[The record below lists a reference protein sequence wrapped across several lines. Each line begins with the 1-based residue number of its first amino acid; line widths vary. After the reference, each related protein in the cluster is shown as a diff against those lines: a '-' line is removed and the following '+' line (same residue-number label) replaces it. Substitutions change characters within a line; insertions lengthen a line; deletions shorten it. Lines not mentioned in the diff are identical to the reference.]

1 MNALGLRKAAIALA
15 SLHPDDQTWLLE
27 RLRPSWRH
35 DLRRLIDQASSLQLS
50 ESDVIRDAI
59 HVCENE
65 ESLQTP
71 SPDLLLAGMR
81 GLSPEWCARV
91 LVACAPDHMEVF
103 AANSTPARAGAVRA
117 ELLMLQ
123 GLPPKLAETL
133 TRVVRARGESSVL
146 PQGEGAH

>member
-1 MNALGLRKAAIALA
+1 MNALGLRKAALTLA
-15 SLHPDDQTWLLE
+15 GLHPDDQTWLLE

-35 DLRRLIDQASSLQLS
+35 DLRRLIDQASSMRLS

-59 HVCENE
+59 HVCESD

-71 SPDLLLAGMR
+71 APDRLLAGMR

-91 LVACAPDHMEVF
+91 LAACAPDHMEVF

-117 ELLMLQ
+117 ELLMLP

-133 TRVVRARGESSVL
+133 TRVVRARGEISTL
-146 PQGEGAH
+146 PQREDAH